1 MEVPETQLLNL
12 KNVLSLITLW
22 LQSLDPSTTNA
33 FIEKAFL
40 FKTIAFLP
48 ILIIIKLRLCNSNFP
63 KTPLS
68 SPKIFIKLLSKS
80 LGVR

>member
-40 FKTIAFLP
+40 QQLHSFQF
-48 ILIIIKLRLCNSNFP
+48 
-63 KTPLS
+63 
-68 SPKIFIKLLSKS
+68 
-80 LGVR
+80 